1 MSTLKLIIA
10 NKNYSS
16 WSLRGWLVARHSGLP
31 FEELQ
36 FDLGSPDFA
45 KQVAP
50 WSPTGLVPVLETSLG
65 AIWDSL
71 AIAEYL
77 AEQVP
82 ALWPQEAAA
91 RALARSVSAEM
102 HSGFMALRQSM
113 PMNLRAQGRQV
124 AMSEALNADLAR
136 IFTLWQQCRSRY
148 AHLGPWLFGRWSIA
162 DAMYAPV
169 ASRLQ
174 TYGVALPEVAAEYVN
189 TVFADPHLQ
198 EWLAAAR
205 LEPELARSEV
215 GRQA

>member
-113 PMNLRAQGRQV
+113 PMDIKASKPHDGRRPEV
-124 AMSEALNADLAR
+124 LHDIAR
-136 IFTLWQQCRSRY
+136 IVAIWEGCRARF
-148 AHLGPWLFGRWSIA
+148 AAGGPFLFGAFSAA
-162 DAMYAPV
+162 DARSFAN
-169 ASRLQ
+169 RLD
-174 TYGVALPEVAAEYVN
+174 VLLRRN
-189 TVFADPHLQ
+189 TKP
-198 EWLAAAR
+198 
-205 LEPELARSEV
+205 ST
-215 GRQA
+215 GKT